1 MEDNL
6 VPKPDESKKTHSWFC
21 FKHLT
26 AGQVNTLN
34 VIHLGLG
41 FMLLFMGMSTNASA
55 SDHSDFQPSIL
66 LRTTLSS
73 Y

>member
-41 FMLLFMGMSTNASA
+41 FMLLFMGMSAN
-55 SDHSDFQPSIL
+55 I
-66 LRTTLSS
+66 
-73 Y
+73 